1 MCWGSSCC
9 RAGRWPCW
17 RRVRHDAPAPQLALR
32 RGLDLNVNMLG
43 RWAVWPVMGALA
55 VTLVVESPVAEILLY
70 VGLAM
75 TLAATAVYLQDGLR
89 AVRAPDAQPLVED
102 SVDG

>member
-1 MCWGSSCC
+1 
-9 RAGRWPCW
+9 
-17 RRVRHDAPAPQLALR
+17 
-32 RGLDLNVNMLG
+32 
-43 RWAVWPVMGALA
+43 MGTLA

-89 AVRAPDAQPLVED
+89 AMRARTL
-102 SVDG
+102 SL